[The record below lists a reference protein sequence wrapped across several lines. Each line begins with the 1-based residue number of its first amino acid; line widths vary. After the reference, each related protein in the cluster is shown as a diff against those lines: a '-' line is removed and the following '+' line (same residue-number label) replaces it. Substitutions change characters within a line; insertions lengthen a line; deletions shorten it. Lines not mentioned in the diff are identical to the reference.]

1 MADTAS
7 LIVRV
12 SSTGVDKTTS
22 QLNGLTKAAGAAAA
36 AVVSLETAKQVFSAL
51 VDSQRNF
58 DKLNSGLI
66 TMTGSAENAAKAFSV
81 LQQFAKETPYGLNQ
95 AVEGFTKLV
104 ALGLNPSKEALIS
117 YGNTAAAM
125 GKDLNQMIEAV
136 ADASTF
142 EFERLKEF
150 GIKSSQQADTVSF
163 TFRGV
168 TTTVKKNSEEIQKYL
183 LNIGNTDFAGAMET
197 RSKTLD
203 GQLSSLADS
212 FDGLVLAVAQS
223 GFGDAVGEQA
233 ATAED
238 AITAL
243 TDAIA
248 SNEIAATLQDWVT
261 LFNESFKFISD
272 ALNDLAFDTEDKSV
286 DMSDSLG
293 TIPDAIREWLP
304 DIQQTF
310 REVIAWF
317 QRIDDYA
324 VALGQTLAD
333 VFDPSKTAALTFK
346 NLTAE
351 ADAAYDASIKRA
363 EAESQ
368 AITNRSK
375 QRKKE
380 IEEQRKQYNE
390 RKKQEIDL
398 ASLVNNKGGNGGTGN
413 TNDKD
418 AKAAA
423 KKAEQLRKQAQ
434 DYLDTLAR
442 QNNDELKAINAQEQ
456 QKLKEATKYRKEGA
470 LTAEEY
476 EKAKTAIVLQYG
488 QKRQDALDKELAE
501 EQKKLQQGV
510 AVLASIDPIANLQ
523 LERQKRLAVIEE
535 YEAQENSVHEV
546 ALQARAELDKQYND
560 GLAAAA
566 EERFRNQSEWNNM
579 LMDSLDAVGASAS
592 SSIVGL
598 INGTQTA
605 SEAMANLGNAILSS
619 VVSGLTQM
627 GVEYLKNMIIGQTA
641 SAASIATASA
651 TGAAIAAAYA
661 PAAAM
666 ASLATL
672 GTNSAPAMAGI
683 TSTVASTQALALTGF
698 REQGGQMNAGGSY
711 LVGERGP
718 EIIKMAGAGRA
729 VNASQTRQQ
738 LNGNNS
744 GNSGPAN
751 ISIINNTSAQ
761 IGNTSVEQDDEG
773 RLRIIIEEQVAASL
787 QNSNS
792 KISKARK
799 ATRNA
804 PGFK

>member
-248 SNEIAATLQDWVT
+248 SNEIAATLQDWVA

-310 REVIAWF
+310 HEVIAWF

-333 VFDPSKTAALTFK
+333 VFDPSKTSALTFK
-346 NLTAE
+346 KLTAE

-368 AITNRSK
+368 AITDRSK

-380 IEEQRKQYNE
+380 IEEQRKQYDE

-398 ASLVNNKGGNGGTGN
+398 ASLVNKKGGTGGVG
-413 TNDKD
+413 TTDDKA

-423 KKAEQLRKQAQ
+423 KKAEQLRNQAQ

-442 QNNDELKAINAQEQ
+442 QNNDELKAIDAQEQ
-456 QKLKEATKYRKEGA
+456 QKLAKAKEFYSQGA
-470 LTAEEY
+470 LSLKEY
-476 EKAKTAIVLQYG
+476 EQAKTAIVLEAG
-488 QKRQDALDKELAE
+488 QKRQDELDK
-501 EQKKLQQGV
+501 
-510 AVLASIDPIANLQ
+510 
-523 LERQKRLAVIEE
+523 RQK
-535 YEAQENSVHEV
+535 EAQEKQQKGDDFMAQIMGQNATELELLDIQEQQKLAV
-546 ALQARAELDKQYND
+546 ADKYREQGLISEKQYQAALNAINEQYATKRAD
-560 GLAAAA
+560 ATATAFGNMASNIGSALGEASGAYKAFAIVQATIATYTAAIEAYKSTAAIPVVGPFLAPVAAAA
-566 EERFRNQSEWNNM
+566 
-579 LMDSLDAVGASAS
+579 AVGAGMAQISA
-592 SSIVGL
+592 IR
-598 INGTQTA
+598 
-605 SEAMANLGNAILSS
+605 
-619 VVSGLTQM
+619 
-627 GVEYLKNMIIGQTA
+627 
-641 SAASIATASA
+641 SA
-651 TGAAIAAAYA
+651 
-661 PAAAM
+661 
-666 ASLATL
+666 
-672 GTNSAPAMAGI
+672 
-683 TSTVASTQALALTGF
+683 
-698 REQGGQMNAGGSY
+698 REQGGQLSAGQASTIA
-711 LVGERGP
+711 ERGKP
-718 EIIKMAGAGRA
+718 EVIMPAGASRVRTA
-729 VNASQTRQQ
+729 QQ
-738 LNGNNS
+738 MKEIMGQNGS
-744 GNSGPAN
+744 SSGPSN
-751 ISIINNTSAQ
+751 VTIVNNTSSQ
-761 IGNTSVEQDDEG
+761 IGNVSTEQDDEG

>member
-36 AVVSLETAKQVFSAL
+36 AVVSLEAAKQVFSAL

-238 AITAL
+238 AITEL

-272 ALNDLAFDTEDKSV
+272 ALNDLAYDTGDKSA

-293 TIPDAIREWLP
+293 GIPDAIREWLP

-310 REVIAWF
+310 YEVIAWF

-346 NLTAE
+346 KLTAE

-390 RKKQEIDL
+390 RKQQEIDL
-398 ASLVNNKGGNGGTGN
+398 ASLVNGKGGKGGNGGAGN

-442 QNNDELKAINAQEQ
+442 QNNDELKAIDAQEQ
-456 QKLKEATKYRKEGA
+456 QKLAKAKEFYSQGA
-470 LTAEEY
+470 LSLKEY
-476 EKAKTAIVLQYG
+476 EQAKTAIVLEAG
-488 QKRQDALDKELAE
+488 QKRQDELDK
-501 EQKKLQQGV
+501 
-510 AVLASIDPIANLQ
+510 
-523 LERQKRLAVIEE
+523 RQK
-535 YEAQENSVHEV
+535 EAQEKQQKGDDFMAQIIGQNATELELLDIQEQQKLEV
-546 ALQARAELDKQYND
+546 ADKYREQ
-560 GLAAAA
+560 
-566 EERFRNQSEWNNM
+566 
-579 LMDSLDAVGASAS
+579 
-592 SSIVGL
+592 GL
-598 INGTQTA
+598 INEEQYQAALNAINEQYATKRAEALGSSFGDMAANAKTA
-605 SEAMANLGNAILSS
+605 FGEASSAYKAFAIAQATIATYTSAIEAYKSTAAIPVVGPFLAPVAAATAVAAGMANIAKIR
-619 VVSGLTQM
+619 
-627 GVEYLKNMIIGQTA
+627 
-641 SAASIATASA
+641 SA
-651 TGAAIAAAYA
+651 
-661 PAAAM
+661 
-666 ASLATL
+666 
-672 GTNSAPAMAGI
+672 
-683 TSTVASTQALALTGF
+683 
-698 REQGGQMNAGGSY
+698 REQGGQLYAGQMSTI
-711 LVGERGP
+711 VERGKP
-718 EIIKMAGAGRA
+718 EVITPAGASRVRTA
-729 VNASQTRQQ
+729 QQ
-738 LNGNNS
+738 MREIMGQNGGQS
-744 GNSGPAN
+744 GGDNVT
-751 ISIINNTSAQ
+751 IVNNTTGRVDSAV
-761 IGNTSVEQDDEG
+761 TERDDEG
-773 RLRIIIEEQVAASL
+773 RLRIIISETVASQL
-787 QNSNS
+787 QDNNSP
-792 KISKARK
+792 ISKARR
-799 ATRNA
+799 ATRGQ
-804 PGFK
+804 PGY

>member
-248 SNEIAATLQDWVT
+248 SNEISATLQDWVT

-293 TIPDAIREWLP
+293 DIPDAIREWLP

-310 REVIAWF
+310 HEVIAWF

-346 NLTAE
+346 KLTAE

-380 IEEQRKQYNE
+380 IEEQRKQYDE

-398 ASLVNNKGGNGGTGN
+398 ASLVNKKGGTGGTGN
-413 TNDKD
+413 TDDKD

-442 QNNDELKAINAQEQ
+442 QNNDELKAIDAQEQ
-456 QKLKEATKYRKEGA
+456 QKLAKAKEFYSQGA
-470 LTAEEY
+470 LSLKEY
-476 EKAKTAIVLQYG
+476 EQAKTAIVLEAG
-488 QKRQDALDKELAE
+488 QKRQD
-501 EQKKLQQGV
+501 
-510 AVLASIDPIANLQ
+510 
-523 LERQKRLAVIEE
+523 
-535 YEAQENSVHEV
+535 
-546 ALQARAELDKQYND
+546 ELDKRQKEALEKQQKGDDFMAQIMGQNATELELLDIQEQQKLAVADKYREQGLISEKQYQAALNAINEQYATKRAD
-560 GLAAAA
+560 ATATAFGNMASNIGSALGEASGAYKAFAIVQATIATYTAAIEAYKSTAAIPVVGPFLAPVAAAA
-566 EERFRNQSEWNNM
+566 
-579 LMDSLDAVGASAS
+579 AVGAGMAQVSA
-592 SSIVGL
+592 IR
-598 INGTQTA
+598 
-605 SEAMANLGNAILSS
+605 
-619 VVSGLTQM
+619 
-627 GVEYLKNMIIGQTA
+627 
-641 SAASIATASA
+641 SA
-651 TGAAIAAAYA
+651 
-661 PAAAM
+661 
-666 ASLATL
+666 
-672 GTNSAPAMAGI
+672 
-683 TSTVASTQALALTGF
+683 
-698 REQGGQMNAGGSY
+698 REQGGQLSAGQASTIA
-711 LVGERGP
+711 ERGKP
-718 EIIKMAGAGRA
+718 EVIMPAGASRVRTA
-729 VNASQTRQQ
+729 QQ
-738 LNGNNS
+738 MKEIMGQNGS
-744 GNSGPAN
+744 SSGPSN
-751 ISIINNTSAQ
+751 VTIVNNTSSQ
-761 IGNTSVEQDDEG
+761 IGNVSTEQDDEG

>member
-233 ATAED
+233 AAAED

-248 SNEIAATLQDWVT
+248 SNEIAATLQDWAT

-272 ALNDLAFDTEDKSV
+272 ALNDLAYDTEDKSA

-310 REVIAWF
+310 HEVIAWF

-351 ADAAYDASIKRA
+351 ADAAYAASIKRA

-380 IEEQRKQYNE
+380 IEEQRKQYDE

-398 ASLVNNKGGNGGTGN
+398 ASLVNKKGGTGSTGN
-413 TNDKD
+413 ADDKA

-423 KKAEQLRKQAQ
+423 KKAEQLRNQAQ

-442 QNNDELKAINAQEQ
+442 QNNDELKAIDAQEQ
-456 QKLKEATKYRKEGA
+456 QKLAKAKEFYSQGA
-470 LTAEEY
+470 LSLKEY
-476 EKAKTAIVLQYG
+476 EQAKTAIVLEAG
-488 QKRQDALDKELAE
+488 QKRQDELDK
-501 EQKKLQQGV
+501 
-510 AVLASIDPIANLQ
+510 
-523 LERQKRLAVIEE
+523 RQK
-535 YEAQENSVHEV
+535 EAQEKQQKGDDFMAQIMGQNATELELLDIQEQQKLAV
-546 ALQARAELDKQYND
+546 ADKYREQGLISEKQYQAALNAINEQYATKRAD
-560 GLAAAA
+560 ATATAFGNMASNIGSALGEASGAYKAFAIVQATIATYTAAIEAYKSTAAIPVVGPFLAPVAAAA
-566 EERFRNQSEWNNM
+566 
-579 LMDSLDAVGASAS
+579 AVGAGMAQVSA
-592 SSIVGL
+592 IR
-598 INGTQTA
+598 
-605 SEAMANLGNAILSS
+605 
-619 VVSGLTQM
+619 
-627 GVEYLKNMIIGQTA
+627 
-641 SAASIATASA
+641 SA
-651 TGAAIAAAYA
+651 
-661 PAAAM
+661 
-666 ASLATL
+666 
-672 GTNSAPAMAGI
+672 
-683 TSTVASTQALALTGF
+683 
-698 REQGGQMNAGGSY
+698 REQGGQLSAGQASTIA
-711 LVGERGP
+711 ERGKP
-718 EIIKMAGAGRA
+718 EVIMPAGASRVRTA
-729 VNASQTRQQ
+729 QQ
-738 LNGNNS
+738 MKEIMGQNGS
-744 GNSGPAN
+744 SSGPSN
-751 ISIINNTSAQ
+751 VTIVNNTSSQ
-761 IGNTSVEQDDEG
+761 IGNVSTEQDDEG

>member
-233 ATAED
+233 ARAED

-272 ALNDLAFDTEDKSV
+272 ALNDLAYDTEDKSV

-310 REVIAWF
+310 HEVIAWF

-351 ADAAYDASIKRA
+351 ADAAYAASIKRA

-368 AITNRSK
+368 AITDRSK

-398 ASLVNNKGGNGGTGN
+398 ASLVNKKGGTGGTEN

-442 QNNDELKAINAQEQ
+442 QNNDELKAIDAQEQ
-456 QKLKEATKYRKEGA
+456 QKLAKAKEFYSQGA
-470 LTAEEY
+470 LSLKEY
-476 EKAKTAIVLQYG
+476 EKAKTAIVLEAG
-488 QKRQDALDKELAE
+488 QARQEELDKRQK
-501 EQKKLQQGV
+501 
-510 AVLASIDPIANLQ
+510 
-523 LERQKRLAVIEE
+523 
-535 YEAQENSVHEV
+535 EAQEKQQKGDDFMAQIMGQNATELELLDIQEQQKLAV
-546 ALQARAELDKQYND
+546 ADKYREQ
-560 GLAAAA
+560 
-566 EERFRNQSEWNNM
+566 
-579 LMDSLDAVGASAS
+579 
-592 SSIVGL
+592 GL
-598 INGTQTA
+598 INEEQYQA
-605 SEAMANLGNAILSS
+605 ALNAINEQYATKRAEALGSS
-619 VVSGLTQM
+619 FGDM
-627 GVEYLKNMIIGQTA
+627 AANAKTA
-641 SAASIATASA
+641 FGEASTAYKAFAIAQATIATYTSA
-651 TGAAIAAAYA
+651 IEAYKSTAAIPVVGPFLAPVAAATA
-661 PAAAM
+661 VAAG
-666 ASLATL
+666 LA
-672 GTNSAPAMAGI
+672 NIAKIRSA
-683 TSTVASTQALALTGF
+683 
-698 REQGGQMNAGGSY
+698 REQGGQLSAGQASTIA
-711 LVGERGP
+711 ERGKP
-718 EIIKMAGAGRA
+718 EVIMPAGASRVRTA
-729 VNASQTRQQ
+729 QQ
-738 LNGNNS
+738 MKEIMGQNGGQS
-744 GNSGPAN
+744 GGDNVT
-751 ISIINNTSAQ
+751 IVNNTTGRVDSAV
-761 IGNTSVEQDDEG
+761 TERDDEG
-773 RLRIIIEEQVAASL
+773 RLRIIISETVASQL
-787 QNSNS
+787 QDNNSP
-792 KISKARK
+792 ISKARRS
-799 ATRNA
+799 TRGQ
-804 PGFK
+804 PGY

>member
-233 ATAED
+233 AKAED

-272 ALNDLAFDTEDKSV
+272 ALNDLAFDTEDKST

-304 DIQQTF
+304 GIQQTF
-310 REVIAWF
+310 HEVIAWF

-351 ADAAYDASIKRA
+351 ADAAYAASIKRA

-398 ASLVNNKGGNGGTGN
+398 ASLVNKKGGTGG
-413 TNDKD
+413 TGKTDDKA

-423 KKAEQLRKQAQ
+423 KKAEQLRNQAQ

-442 QNNDELKAINAQEQ
+442 QNNDELKAIDAQEQ
-456 QKLKEATKYRKEGA
+456 QKLAKAKEFYSQGA
-470 LTAEEY
+470 LSLKEY
-476 EKAKTAIVLQYG
+476 EQAKTAIVLEAG
-488 QKRQDALDKELAE
+488 QKRQDELDK
-501 EQKKLQQGV
+501 
-510 AVLASIDPIANLQ
+510 
-523 LERQKRLAVIEE
+523 RQK
-535 YEAQENSVHEV
+535 EAQEKQQKGDDFMAQIMGQNATELELLDIQEQQKLAV
-546 ALQARAELDKQYND
+546 ADKYREQGLFKEEQYQAALNAINEQYATKRADATATAFGNMASNIGSALGEASGAYKAFAIVQATIATYTAAIEAYKSTAAIPVVGPFLAPV
-560 GLAAAA
+560 AAAA
-566 EERFRNQSEWNNM
+566 
-579 LMDSLDAVGASAS
+579 AVGAGMAQISA
-592 SSIVGL
+592 IR
-598 INGTQTA
+598 
-605 SEAMANLGNAILSS
+605 
-619 VVSGLTQM
+619 
-627 GVEYLKNMIIGQTA
+627 
-641 SAASIATASA
+641 SA
-651 TGAAIAAAYA
+651 
-661 PAAAM
+661 
-666 ASLATL
+666 
-672 GTNSAPAMAGI
+672 
-683 TSTVASTQALALTGF
+683 
-698 REQGGQMNAGGSY
+698 REQGGQLSAGQASTIA
-711 LVGERGP
+711 ERGKP
-718 EIIKMAGAGRA
+718 EVIMPAGASRVRTA
-729 VNASQTRQQ
+729 QQ
-738 LNGNNS
+738 MKEIMGQNGS
-744 GNSGPAN
+744 SSGPSN
-751 ISIINNTSAQ
+751 VTIVNNTSSQ
-761 IGNTSVEQDDEG
+761 IGNVSTEQDDEG

>member
-233 ATAED
+233 AKAED
-238 AITAL
+238 AISAL

-293 TIPDAIREWLP
+293 DIPDAIREWLP

-310 REVIAWF
+310 HEVIAWF

-333 VFDPSKTAALTFK
+333 VFDPSKTSALTFK
-346 NLTAE
+346 KLTAE

-368 AITNRSK
+368 AITDRSK

-380 IEEQRKQYNE
+380 IEEQRKQYDE

-398 ASLVNNKGGNGGTGN
+398 ASLVNKKGGTGGVG
-413 TNDKD
+413 TTDDKA

-423 KKAEQLRKQAQ
+423 KKAEQLRNQAQ

-442 QNNDELKAINAQEQ
+442 QNNDELKAIDAQEQ
-456 QKLKEATKYRKEGA
+456 QKLAKAKEFYSQGA
-470 LTAEEY
+470 LSLKEY
-476 EKAKTAIVLQYG
+476 EQAKTAIVLEAG
-488 QKRQDALDKELAE
+488 QKRQDELDK
-501 EQKKLQQGV
+501 
-510 AVLASIDPIANLQ
+510 
-523 LERQKRLAVIEE
+523 RQK
-535 YEAQENSVHEV
+535 EAQEKQQKGDDFMAQIMGQNATELELLDIQEQQKLAV
-546 ALQARAELDKQYND
+546 ADKYREQGLISEKQYQAALNAINEQYATKRAD
-560 GLAAAA
+560 ATATAFGNMASNIGSALGEASGAYKAFAIVQATIATYTAAIEAYKSTAAIPVVGPFLAPVAAAA
-566 EERFRNQSEWNNM
+566 
-579 LMDSLDAVGASAS
+579 AVGAGMAQVSA
-592 SSIVGL
+592 IR
-598 INGTQTA
+598 
-605 SEAMANLGNAILSS
+605 
-619 VVSGLTQM
+619 
-627 GVEYLKNMIIGQTA
+627 
-641 SAASIATASA
+641 SA
-651 TGAAIAAAYA
+651 
-661 PAAAM
+661 
-666 ASLATL
+666 
-672 GTNSAPAMAGI
+672 
-683 TSTVASTQALALTGF
+683 
-698 REQGGQMNAGGSY
+698 REQGGQLSAGQASTIA
-711 LVGERGP
+711 ERGKP
-718 EIIKMAGAGRA
+718 EVIMPAGASRVRTA
-729 VNASQTRQQ
+729 QQ
-738 LNGNNS
+738 MKEIMGQNGS
-744 GNSGPAN
+744 SSGPSN
-751 ISIINNTSAQ
+751 VTIVNNTSSQ
-761 IGNTSVEQDDEG
+761 IGNVSTEQDDEG

>member
-272 ALNDLAFDTEDKSV
+272 ALNDLAYDTEDKSA

-310 REVIAWF
+310 HEVIAWF

-324 VALGQTLAD
+324 VALGQTIAD

-351 ADAAYDASIKRA
+351 ADAAYAASIKRA

-368 AITNRSK
+368 AITDRSK

-380 IEEQRKQYNE
+380 IEEQRKQYDE

-398 ASLVNNKGGNGGTGN
+398 ASLVNKKSGTGGAGA
-413 TNDKD
+413 TDDKA

-423 KKAEQLRKQAQ
+423 KKAEQLRNQAQ

-442 QNNDELKAINAQEQ
+442 QNNDELKAIDAQEQ
-456 QKLKEATKYRKEGA
+456 QKLAKAKEFYSQGA
-470 LTAEEY
+470 LSLKEY
-476 EKAKTAIVLQYG
+476 EQAKTAIVLEAG
-488 QKRQDALDKELAE
+488 QKRQDELDK
-501 EQKKLQQGV
+501 
-510 AVLASIDPIANLQ
+510 
-523 LERQKRLAVIEE
+523 RQK
-535 YEAQENSVHEV
+535 EAQEKQQKGDDFMVQIMGQNATELELLDIQEQQKLAV
-546 ALQARAELDKQYND
+546 ADKYREQ
-560 GLAAAA
+560 
-566 EERFRNQSEWNNM
+566 
-579 LMDSLDAVGASAS
+579 
-592 SSIVGL
+592 GL
-598 INGTQTA
+598 INEEQYQA
-605 SEAMANLGNAILSS
+605 ALNAINEQYATKRADALGSS
-619 VVSGLTQM
+619 FGDM
-627 GVEYLKNMIIGQTA
+627 AANAKTA
-641 SAASIATASA
+641 FGEASTAYKAFAIAQATIATYTSA
-651 TGAAIAAAYA
+651 IEAYKSTAAIPVVGPFLAPVAAATA
-661 PAAAM
+661 VAAG
-666 ASLATL
+666 LA
-672 GTNSAPAMAGI
+672 NIAKIRSA
-683 TSTVASTQALALTGF
+683 
-698 REQGGQMNAGGSY
+698 REQGGQLSAGQASTIA
-711 LVGERGP
+711 ERGKP
-718 EIIKMAGAGRA
+718 EVIMPAGASRVRTA
-729 VNASQTRQQ
+729 QQ
-738 LNGNNS
+738 MKEIMGQNG
-744 GNSGPAN
+744 GNSGGDSVT
-751 ISIINNTSAQ
+751 IVNNTTGRVDSAV
-761 IGNTSVEQDDEG
+761 TERDDEG
-773 RLRIIIEEQVAASL
+773 RLRIIISETVASQL
-787 QNSNS
+787 QDNNSP
-792 KISKARK
+792 ISKARRS
-799 ATRNA
+799 TRGQ
-804 PGFK
+804 PGY

>member
-233 ATAED
+233 AKAED
-238 AITAL
+238 AISAL

-248 SNEIAATLQDWVT
+248 SNEIAATLQDWAT

-272 ALNDLAFDTEDKSV
+272 ALNDLAFDTEDKSA

-293 TIPDAIREWLP
+293 AIPDAIREWLP

-310 REVIAWF
+310 HEVIAWF

-324 VALGQTLAD
+324 VALGRTLAD

-398 ASLVNNKGGNGGTGN
+398 ASLVNNKGENGGTGN

-442 QNNDELKAINAQEQ
+442 QNNDEIKAIDAQEQ
-456 QKLKEATKYRKEGA
+456 QKLAKAKEFYSQGA
-470 LTAEEY
+470 LSLKEY
-476 EKAKTAIVLQYG
+476 EQAKTAIVLEAG
-488 QKRQDALDKELAE
+488 QKRQDELDK
-501 EQKKLQQGV
+501 
-510 AVLASIDPIANLQ
+510 
-523 LERQKRLAVIEE
+523 RQK
-535 YEAQENSVHEV
+535 EAQEKQQKGDDFMAQIMGQNATELELLDIQEQQKLAV
-546 ALQARAELDKQYND
+546 ADKYREQGLINEEQYQAALNAINEQYATKRADATATAFGNMASNIGAALGEASGAYKAFAIVQATIATYTAAIEAYKSTAAIPVVGPFLAPV
-560 GLAAAA
+560 AAAA
-566 EERFRNQSEWNNM
+566 
-579 LMDSLDAVGASAS
+579 AVGAGMAQVSA
-592 SSIVGL
+592 IR
-598 INGTQTA
+598 
-605 SEAMANLGNAILSS
+605 
-619 VVSGLTQM
+619 
-627 GVEYLKNMIIGQTA
+627 
-641 SAASIATASA
+641 SA
-651 TGAAIAAAYA
+651 
-661 PAAAM
+661 
-666 ASLATL
+666 
-672 GTNSAPAMAGI
+672 
-683 TSTVASTQALALTGF
+683 
-698 REQGGQMNAGGSY
+698 REQGGQLSAGQASTIA
-711 LVGERGP
+711 ERGKP
-718 EIIKMAGAGRA
+718 EVIMPAGASRVRTA
-729 VNASQTRQQ
+729 QQ
-738 LNGNNS
+738 MKEIMGQNGS
-744 GNSGPAN
+744 SSGPSN
-751 ISIINNTSAQ
+751 VTIVNNTSSQ
-761 IGNTSVEQDDEG
+761 IGNVSTEQDDEG

>member
-233 ATAED
+233 AKAED
-238 AITAL
+238 AISAL

-272 ALNDLAFDTEDKSV
+272 ALNDLAYDTEDKSV

-310 REVIAWF
+310 HEVIAWF

-351 ADAAYDASIKRA
+351 ADAAYAASIKRA

-380 IEEQRKQYNE
+380 IEEQRKQYDE

-398 ASLVNNKGGNGGTGN
+398 ASLVNKKGGTGGTGN
-413 TNDKD
+413 ADDKA

-423 KKAEQLRKQAQ
+423 KKAEQLRNQAQ

-442 QNNDELKAINAQEQ
+442 QNNDEIKAIDAQEK
-456 QKLKEATKYRKEGA
+456 QKLAKAKEFYSQGA
-470 LTAEEY
+470 LSLKEY
-476 EKAKTAIVLQYG
+476 EQAKTAIVLEAG
-488 QKRQDALDKELAE
+488 QKRQDELDK
-501 EQKKLQQGV
+501 
-510 AVLASIDPIANLQ
+510 
-523 LERQKRLAVIEE
+523 RQK
-535 YEAQENSVHEV
+535 EAQEKQQKGDDFMAQIMGQNATELELLDIQEQQKLAV
-546 ALQARAELDKQYND
+546 ADKYREQ
-560 GLAAAA
+560 
-566 EERFRNQSEWNNM
+566 
-579 LMDSLDAVGASAS
+579 
-592 SSIVGL
+592 GL
-598 INGTQTA
+598 INEEQYQA
-605 SEAMANLGNAILSS
+605 ALNAINEQYATKRADSLGSS
-619 VVSGLTQM
+619 FGDM
-627 GVEYLKNMIIGQTA
+627 AANAKTA
-641 SAASIATASA
+641 FGEASTAYKAFAIAQATIATYTSA
-651 TGAAIAAAYA
+651 IEAYKSTAAIPVVGPFLAPVAAATA
-661 PAAAM
+661 VAAG
-666 ASLATL
+666 LA
-672 GTNSAPAMAGI
+672 NIAKIRSA
-683 TSTVASTQALALTGF
+683 
-698 REQGGQMNAGGSY
+698 REQGGQLSAGQASTIA
-711 LVGERGP
+711 ERGKP
-718 EIIKMAGAGRA
+718 EVIMPAGASRVRTA
-729 VNASQTRQQ
+729 QQ
-738 LNGNNS
+738 MKEIMGQNG
-744 GNSGPAN
+744 GNSGGDN
-751 ISIINNTSAQ
+751 VTIVNNTTGRVDSAV
-761 IGNTSVEQDDEG
+761 TERDDEG
-773 RLRIIIEEQVAASL
+773 RLRIIISETVASQL
-787 QNSNS
+787 QDNNSP
-792 KISKARK
+792 ISKARRS
-799 ATRNA
+799 TRGQ
-804 PGFK
+804 PGY

>member
-248 SNEIAATLQDWVT
+248 SNEIAATLQDWVA

-272 ALNDLAFDTEDKSV
+272 ALNDLAFDTEDKSA

-304 DIQQTF
+304 EI
-310 REVIAWF
+310 
-317 QRIDDYA
+317 QRIAKDMYVEFQAIDM
-324 VALGQTLAD
+324 Q
-333 VFDPSKTAALTFK
+333 AALLAQSIKSAFTPGETAEGTFAAGQAAIQFFKDTERAK
-346 NLTAE
+346 NKAE
-351 ADAAYDASIKRA
+351 ADG
-363 EAESQ
+363 
-368 AITNRSK
+368 ITQRSK

-398 ASLVNNKGGNGGTGN
+398 ASLVNKKGGTGG
-413 TNDKD
+413 TGKTDDKA

-423 KKAEQLRKQAQ
+423 KKAEQLRNQAQ

-442 QNNDELKAINAQEQ
+442 QNNDELKAIDAQEQ
-456 QKLKEATKYRKEGA
+456 QKLAKAKEFYSQGA
-470 LTAEEY
+470 LSLKEY
-476 EKAKTAIVLQYG
+476 EQAKTAIVLEAG
-488 QKRQDALDKELAE
+488 QKRQDELDK
-501 EQKKLQQGV
+501 
-510 AVLASIDPIANLQ
+510 
-523 LERQKRLAVIEE
+523 RQK
-535 YEAQENSVHEV
+535 EAQEKQQKGDDFMAQIMGQNATELELLDIQEQQKLAV
-546 ALQARAELDKQYND
+546 ADKYREQGLIKEEQYQAALNAINEQYATKRADATATAFGNMASNIGSALGEASGAYKAFAIAQATIATYTAAIEAYKSTAAIPVVGPFLAPV
-560 GLAAAA
+560 AAAA
-566 EERFRNQSEWNNM
+566 
-579 LMDSLDAVGASAS
+579 AVGAGMAQISA
-592 SSIVGL
+592 IR
-598 INGTQTA
+598 
-605 SEAMANLGNAILSS
+605 
-619 VVSGLTQM
+619 
-627 GVEYLKNMIIGQTA
+627 
-641 SAASIATASA
+641 SA
-651 TGAAIAAAYA
+651 
-661 PAAAM
+661 
-666 ASLATL
+666 
-672 GTNSAPAMAGI
+672 
-683 TSTVASTQALALTGF
+683 
-698 REQGGQMNAGGSY
+698 REQGGQLSAGQASTIA
-711 LVGERGP
+711 ERGKP
-718 EIIKMAGAGRA
+718 EVIMPAGASRVRTA
-729 VNASQTRQQ
+729 QQ
-738 LNGNNS
+738 MKEIMGQNGS
-744 GNSGPAN
+744 SSGPSN
-751 ISIINNTSAQ
+751 VTIVNNTSSQ
-761 IGNTSVEQDDEG
+761 IGNVSTEQDDEG

>member
-248 SNEIAATLQDWVT
+248 SNEISATLQDWVT

-293 TIPDAIREWLP
+293 DIPDAIREWLP

-310 REVIAWF
+310 HEVIAWF

-333 VFDPSKTAALTFK
+333 VFDPSKTSALTFK
-346 NLTAE
+346 KLTAE

-368 AITNRSK
+368 AITDRSK

-380 IEEQRKQYNE
+380 IEEQRKQYDE

-398 ASLVNNKGGNGGTGN
+398 ASLVNKKGGTGGAG
-413 TNDKD
+413 TTDDKA

-423 KKAEQLRKQAQ
+423 KKAEQLRNQAQ

-442 QNNDELKAINAQEQ
+442 QNNDELKAIDAQEQ
-456 QKLKEATKYRKEGA
+456 QKLAKAKEFYSQGA
-470 LTAEEY
+470 LSLKEY
-476 EKAKTAIVLQYG
+476 EQAKTAIVLEAG
-488 QKRQDALDKELAE
+488 QKRQDELDK
-501 EQKKLQQGV
+501 
-510 AVLASIDPIANLQ
+510 
-523 LERQKRLAVIEE
+523 RQK
-535 YEAQENSVHEV
+535 EAQEKQQKGDDFMAQIMGQNATELELLDIQEQQKLAV
-546 ALQARAELDKQYND
+546 ADKYREQGLISEKQYQAALNAINEQYATKRAD
-560 GLAAAA
+560 ATATAFGNMASNIGSALGEASGAYKAFAIVQATIATYTAAIEAYKSTAAIPVVGPFLAPVAAAA
-566 EERFRNQSEWNNM
+566 
-579 LMDSLDAVGASAS
+579 AVGAGMAQVSA
-592 SSIVGL
+592 IR
-598 INGTQTA
+598 
-605 SEAMANLGNAILSS
+605 
-619 VVSGLTQM
+619 
-627 GVEYLKNMIIGQTA
+627 
-641 SAASIATASA
+641 SA
-651 TGAAIAAAYA
+651 
-661 PAAAM
+661 
-666 ASLATL
+666 
-672 GTNSAPAMAGI
+672 
-683 TSTVASTQALALTGF
+683 
-698 REQGGQMNAGGSY
+698 REQGGQLSAGQASTIA
-711 LVGERGP
+711 ERGKP
-718 EIIKMAGAGRA
+718 EVIMPAGASRVRTA
-729 VNASQTRQQ
+729 QQ
-738 LNGNNS
+738 MKEIMGQNGS
-744 GNSGPAN
+744 SSGPSN
-751 ISIINNTSAQ
+751 VTIVNNTSSQ
-761 IGNTSVEQDDEG
+761 IGNVSTEQDDEG

>member
-233 ATAED
+233 AKAED
-238 AITAL
+238 AISAL

-248 SNEIAATLQDWVT
+248 SNEIAATLQDWAT

-272 ALNDLAFDTEDKSV
+272 ALNDLAFDTEDKSA

-293 TIPDAIREWLP
+293 AIPDAIREWLP

-310 REVIAWF
+310 HEVIAWF

-324 VALGQTLAD
+324 VALGRTLAD

-398 ASLVNNKGGNGGTGN
+398 ASLVNNKGENGGTGN

-442 QNNDELKAINAQEQ
+442 QNNDEIKAIDAQEQ
-456 QKLKEATKYRKEGA
+456 QKLAKAKEFYSQGA
-470 LTAEEY
+470 LSLKEY
-476 EKAKTAIVLQYG
+476 EQAKTAIVLEAG
-488 QKRQDALDKELAE
+488 QKRQDELDK
-501 EQKKLQQGV
+501 
-510 AVLASIDPIANLQ
+510 
-523 LERQKRLAVIEE
+523 RQK
-535 YEAQENSVHEV
+535 EAQEKQQKGDDFMAQIMGQNATELELLDIQEQQKLAV
-546 ALQARAELDKQYND
+546 ADKYREQGLIKEEQYQAALNAINEQYATKRADATATAFGNMASNIGAALGEASGAYKAFAIVQATIATYTAAIEAYKSTAAIPVVGPFLAPV
-560 GLAAAA
+560 AAAA
-566 EERFRNQSEWNNM
+566 
-579 LMDSLDAVGASAS
+579 AVGAGMAQVSA
-592 SSIVGL
+592 IR
-598 INGTQTA
+598 
-605 SEAMANLGNAILSS
+605 
-619 VVSGLTQM
+619 
-627 GVEYLKNMIIGQTA
+627 
-641 SAASIATASA
+641 SA
-651 TGAAIAAAYA
+651 
-661 PAAAM
+661 
-666 ASLATL
+666 
-672 GTNSAPAMAGI
+672 
-683 TSTVASTQALALTGF
+683 
-698 REQGGQMNAGGSY
+698 REQGGQLSAGQASTIA
-711 LVGERGP
+711 ERGKP
-718 EIIKMAGAGRA
+718 EVIMPAGASRVRTA
-729 VNASQTRQQ
+729 QQ
-738 LNGNNS
+738 MKEIMGQNGS
-744 GNSGPAN
+744 SSGPSN
-751 ISIINNTSAQ
+751 VTIVNNTSSQ
-761 IGNTSVEQDDEG
+761 IGNVSTEQDDEG

>member
-136 ADASTF
+136 VDASTF

-212 FDGLVLAVAQS
+212 FDGLVLAVARS

-248 SNEIAATLQDWVT
+248 SNEIAATLQDWTT

-272 ALNDLAFDTEDKSV
+272 ALNDLAYDTEDKSA

-310 REVIAWF
+310 HEVIAWF

-351 ADAAYDASIKRA
+351 ADAAYAASIKRA

-368 AITNRSK
+368 AITDRSK

-380 IEEQRKQYNE
+380 IEEQRKQYDE

-398 ASLVNNKGGNGGTGN
+398 ASLVNKKGGTGGAGN
-413 TNDKD
+413 TDDKA

-423 KKAEQLRKQAQ
+423 KKAEQLRNQAQ

-442 QNNDELKAINAQEQ
+442 QNNDELKAIDAQEQ
-456 QKLKEATKYRKEGA
+456 QKLAKAKEFYSQGA
-470 LTAEEY
+470 LSLKEY
-476 EKAKTAIVLQYG
+476 EQAKTAIVLEAG
-488 QKRQDALDKELAE
+488 QKRQDELDK
-501 EQKKLQQGV
+501 
-510 AVLASIDPIANLQ
+510 
-523 LERQKRLAVIEE
+523 RQK
-535 YEAQENSVHEV
+535 EAQEKQQKGDDFMAQIMGQNATELELLDIQEQQKLAV
-546 ALQARAELDKQYND
+546 ADKYREQGLINEKQYQAALNAINEQYATKRAD
-560 GLAAAA
+560 ATATAFGNMASNIGSALGEASGAYKAFAIVQATIATYTAAIEAYKSTAAIPVVGPFLAPVAAAA
-566 EERFRNQSEWNNM
+566 
-579 LMDSLDAVGASAS
+579 AVGAGMAQVSA
-592 SSIVGL
+592 IR
-598 INGTQTA
+598 
-605 SEAMANLGNAILSS
+605 
-619 VVSGLTQM
+619 
-627 GVEYLKNMIIGQTA
+627 
-641 SAASIATASA
+641 SA
-651 TGAAIAAAYA
+651 
-661 PAAAM
+661 
-666 ASLATL
+666 
-672 GTNSAPAMAGI
+672 
-683 TSTVASTQALALTGF
+683 
-698 REQGGQMNAGGSY
+698 REQGGQLSAGQASTIA
-711 LVGERGP
+711 ERGKP
-718 EIIKMAGAGRA
+718 EVIMPAGASRVRTA
-729 VNASQTRQQ
+729 QQ
-738 LNGNNS
+738 MKEIMGQNGS
-744 GNSGPAN
+744 SSGPSN
-751 ISIINNTSAQ
+751 VTIVNNTSSQ
-761 IGNTSVEQDDEG
+761 IGNVSTEQDDEG

>member
-233 ATAED
+233 AMAED
-238 AITAL
+238 AVTAL

-248 SNEIAATLQDWVT
+248 SNEIAATLQDWAT

-272 ALNDLAFDTEDKSV
+272 ALNDLAYDTEDKSA

-310 REVIAWF
+310 HEVIAWF

-351 ADAAYDASIKRA
+351 ADAAYAASIKRA

-368 AITNRSK
+368 AITDRSK

-380 IEEQRKQYNE
+380 IEEQRKQYDE

-398 ASLVNNKGGNGGTGN
+398 ASLVNKKGGTGGTGN
-413 TNDKD
+413 ADDK
-418 AKAAA
+418 ATKAAA
-423 KKAEQLRKQAQ
+423 KKAEQLRNQAQ

-442 QNNDELKAINAQEQ
+442 QNNDELKAIDAQEQ
-456 QKLKEATKYRKEGA
+456 QKLAKAKEFYSQGA
-470 LTAEEY
+470 LSLKEY
-476 EKAKTAIVLQYG
+476 EQAKTAIVLEAG
-488 QKRQDALDKELAE
+488 QKRQDELDK
-501 EQKKLQQGV
+501 
-510 AVLASIDPIANLQ
+510 
-523 LERQKRLAVIEE
+523 RQK
-535 YEAQENSVHEV
+535 EAQEKQQKGDDFMAQIIGQNATELELLDIQEQQKLAV
-546 ALQARAELDKQYND
+546 ADKYREQGLISEKQYQAALNAINEQYATKRAD
-560 GLAAAA
+560 ATAAAFGNMASNIGSALGEASGAYKAFAIVQATIATYTAAIEAYKSTAAIPVVGPFLAPVAAAA
-566 EERFRNQSEWNNM
+566 
-579 LMDSLDAVGASAS
+579 AVGAGMAQVSA
-592 SSIVGL
+592 IR
-598 INGTQTA
+598 
-605 SEAMANLGNAILSS
+605 
-619 VVSGLTQM
+619 
-627 GVEYLKNMIIGQTA
+627 
-641 SAASIATASA
+641 SA
-651 TGAAIAAAYA
+651 
-661 PAAAM
+661 
-666 ASLATL
+666 
-672 GTNSAPAMAGI
+672 
-683 TSTVASTQALALTGF
+683 
-698 REQGGQMNAGGSY
+698 REQGGQLSAGQASTIA
-711 LVGERGP
+711 ERGKP
-718 EIIKMAGAGRA
+718 EVIMPAGASRVRTA
-729 VNASQTRQQ
+729 QQ
-738 LNGNNS
+738 MKEIMGQNGS
-744 GNSGPAN
+744 SSGPSN
-751 ISIINNTSAQ
+751 VTIVNNTSSQ
-761 IGNTSVEQDDEG
+761 IGNVSTEQDDEG

>member
-66 TMTGSAENAAKAFSV
+66 TMTRSAENAAKAFSV

-233 ATAED
+233 AKAED
-238 AITAL
+238 AISAL

-272 ALNDLAFDTEDKSV
+272 ALNDLAYDTEDKSA

-310 REVIAWF
+310 HEVIAWF

-351 ADAAYDASIKRA
+351 ADAAYAASIKRA

-398 ASLVNNKGGNGGTGN
+398 ASLVNKKGGTGGAGN
-413 TNDKD
+413 ANDKD

-442 QNNDELKAINAQEQ
+442 QNNDELKAIDAQEQ
-456 QKLKEATKYRKEGA
+456 QKLAKAKEFYSQGSLSLK
-470 LTAEEY
+470 EY
-476 EKAKTAIVLQYG
+476 EQAKTAIVLEAG
-488 QKRQDALDKELAE
+488 QKRQDELDK
-501 EQKKLQQGV
+501 
-510 AVLASIDPIANLQ
+510 
-523 LERQKRLAVIEE
+523 RQK
-535 YEAQENSVHEV
+535 EAQEKQQKGDDFMAQIMGQNATELELLDIQEQQKLAV
-546 ALQARAELDKQYND
+546 ADKYREQGLISEKQYQAALNAINEQYATKRAD
-560 GLAAAA
+560 ATATAFGNMASNIGSALGEASGAYKAFAIVQATIATYTAAIEAYKSTAAIPVVGPFLAPVAAAA
-566 EERFRNQSEWNNM
+566 
-579 LMDSLDAVGASAS
+579 AVGAGMAQISA
-592 SSIVGL
+592 IR
-598 INGTQTA
+598 
-605 SEAMANLGNAILSS
+605 
-619 VVSGLTQM
+619 
-627 GVEYLKNMIIGQTA
+627 
-641 SAASIATASA
+641 SA
-651 TGAAIAAAYA
+651 
-661 PAAAM
+661 
-666 ASLATL
+666 
-672 GTNSAPAMAGI
+672 
-683 TSTVASTQALALTGF
+683 
-698 REQGGQMNAGGSY
+698 REQGGQLSAGQASTIA
-711 LVGERGP
+711 ERGKP
-718 EIIKMAGAGRA
+718 EVIMPAGASRVRTA
-729 VNASQTRQQ
+729 QQ
-738 LNGNNS
+738 MKEIMGQNGS
-744 GNSGPAN
+744 SSGPSN
-751 ISIINNTSAQ
+751 VTIVNNTSSQ
-761 IGNTSVEQDDEG
+761 IGNVSTEQDDEG

>member
-212 FDGLVLAVAQS
+212 FDGLVLAVARS

-248 SNEIAATLQDWVT
+248 SNEIAATLQDWTT

-272 ALNDLAFDTEDKSV
+272 ALNDLAYDTEDKSA

-310 REVIAWF
+310 HEVIAWF

-351 ADAAYDASIKRA
+351 ADAAYAASIKRA

-380 IEEQRKQYNE
+380 IEEQRKQYDE

-398 ASLVNNKGGNGGTGN
+398 ASLVNKKGGTGGAGN
-413 TNDKD
+413 TDDKA

-423 KKAEQLRKQAQ
+423 KKAEQLRNQAQ

-442 QNNDELKAINAQEQ
+442 QDNDELKAIDAQEQ
-456 QKLKEATKYRKEGA
+456 QKLAKAKEFYSQGA
-470 LTAEEY
+470 LSLKEY
-476 EKAKTAIVLQYG
+476 EQAKTAIVLEAG
-488 QKRQDALDKELAE
+488 QKRQD
-501 EQKKLQQGV
+501 
-510 AVLASIDPIANLQ
+510 
-523 LERQKRLAVIEE
+523 
-535 YEAQENSVHEV
+535 
-546 ALQARAELDKQYND
+546 ELDKRQKEALEKQQKGDDFMAQIMGQNATELELLDIQEQQKLAVADKYREQGLISEKQYQAALNAINEQYATKRAD
-560 GLAAAA
+560 ATATAFGNMASNIGSALGEASGAYKAFAIVQATIATYTAAIEAYKSTAAIPVVGPFLAPVAAAA
-566 EERFRNQSEWNNM
+566 
-579 LMDSLDAVGASAS
+579 AVGAGMAQISA
-592 SSIVGL
+592 IR
-598 INGTQTA
+598 
-605 SEAMANLGNAILSS
+605 
-619 VVSGLTQM
+619 
-627 GVEYLKNMIIGQTA
+627 
-641 SAASIATASA
+641 SA
-651 TGAAIAAAYA
+651 
-661 PAAAM
+661 
-666 ASLATL
+666 
-672 GTNSAPAMAGI
+672 
-683 TSTVASTQALALTGF
+683 
-698 REQGGQMNAGGSY
+698 REQGGQLSAGQASTIA
-711 LVGERGP
+711 ERGKP
-718 EIIKMAGAGRA
+718 EVIMPAGASRVRTA
-729 VNASQTRQQ
+729 QQ
-738 LNGNNS
+738 MKEIMGQNGS
-744 GNSGPAN
+744 SSGPSN
-751 ISIINNTSAQ
+751 VTIVNNTSSQ
-761 IGNTSVEQDDEG
+761 IGNVSTEQDDEG

>member
-1 MADTAS
+1 MADIAS

-12 SSTGVDKTTS
+12 SATGVDKVTS

-233 ATAED
+233 AMAED
-238 AITAL
+238 AVTAL
-243 TDAIA
+243 TDAVA
-248 SNEIAATLQDWVT
+248 SNEIAATLQDWAT

-272 ALNDLAFDTEDKSV
+272 ALNDLAYDTGDKSA

-304 DIQQTF
+304 EI
-310 REVIAWF
+310 
-317 QRIDDYA
+317 QRIAKDMYVEFQAIDMQA
-324 VALGQTLAD
+324 ALLAQSIKAA
-333 VFDPSKTAALTFK
+333 FTPGETAAGTFAAGQAAVQFFKDTERAK
-346 NLTAE
+346 NKAE
-351 ADAAYDASIKRA
+351 ADG
-363 EAESQ
+363 
-368 AITNRSK
+368 ITQRSK

-380 IEEQRKQYNE
+380 IEEQRKQYDE

-398 ASLVNNKGGNGGTGN
+398 ASLVNKKGGTGGTGN
-413 TNDKD
+413 ADDKA

-423 KKAEQLRKQAQ
+423 KKAEQLRNQAQ

-442 QNNDELKAINAQEQ
+442 QNNDEIKAIDAQEK
-456 QKLKEATKYRKEGA
+456 QKLAKAKEFYSQGA
-470 LTAEEY
+470 LSLKEY
-476 EKAKTAIVLQYG
+476 EQAKTAIVLEAG
-488 QKRQDALDKELAE
+488 QKRQD
-501 EQKKLQQGV
+501 
-510 AVLASIDPIANLQ
+510 
-523 LERQKRLAVIEE
+523 
-535 YEAQENSVHEV
+535 
-546 ALQARAELDKQYND
+546 ELDKRQKEAKEKQQKGDDFMAQIMGQN
-560 GLAAAA
+560 AA
-566 EERFRNQSEWNNM
+566 ELE
-579 LMDSLDAVGASAS
+579 LLDIQEQQKLAVADKYREQ
-592 SSIVGL
+592 GL
-598 INGTQTA
+598 INEEQYQA
-605 SEAMANLGNAILSS
+605 ALNAINEQYATKRAEALGSS
-619 VVSGLTQM
+619 FGDM
-627 GVEYLKNMIIGQTA
+627 AANAKTA
-641 SAASIATASA
+641 FGEASTAYKAFAIAQATIATYTSA
-651 TGAAIAAAYA
+651 IEAYKSTAAIPVVGPFLAPVAAATA
-661 PAAAM
+661 VAAG
-666 ASLATL
+666 LA
-672 GTNSAPAMAGI
+672 NIAKIRSA
-683 TSTVASTQALALTGF
+683 
-698 REQGGQMNAGGSY
+698 REQGGQLSAGQMSTIA
-711 LVGERGP
+711 ERGKP
-718 EIIKMAGAGRA
+718 EVIMPAGASRVRTA
-729 VNASQTRQQ
+729 QQ
-738 LNGNNS
+738 MKEIMGQNGGTS
-744 GNSGPAN
+744 GGDNVT
-751 ISIINNTSAQ
+751 IVNNTTGRVDSAV
-761 IGNTSVEQDDEG
+761 TERDDEG
-773 RLRIIIEEQVAASL
+773 RLRIIISETVASQL
-787 QNSNS
+787 QDNNSP
-792 KISKARK
+792 ISKARRS
-799 ATRNA
+799 TRGQ
-804 PGFK
+804 PGY

>member
-272 ALNDLAFDTEDKSV
+272 ALNDMAFDTEDKSA

-310 REVIAWF
+310 HEVIAWF

-351 ADAAYDASIKRA
+351 ADAAYAASIKRA

-398 ASLVNNKGGNGGTGN
+398 ASLVNGKGGNGGNGGNGN

-423 KKAEQLRKQAQ
+423 KKAEQLRNQAQ

-442 QNNDELKAINAQEQ
+442 QNNDELKAIDAQEQ
-456 QKLKEATKYRKEGA
+456 QKLAKAKEFYSQGA
-470 LTAEEY
+470 LSLKEY
-476 EKAKTAIVLQYG
+476 EQAKTAIVLEAG
-488 QKRQDALDKELAE
+488 QKRQDELDK
-501 EQKKLQQGV
+501 
-510 AVLASIDPIANLQ
+510 
-523 LERQKRLAVIEE
+523 RQK
-535 YEAQENSVHEV
+535 EAQEKNQKGEDFM
-546 ALQARAELDKQYND
+546 AQIMGQNAAELELLEIQEQQKLAVADKYRGQGLISEKQYQAALNAINGQYATKRAD
-560 GLAAAA
+560 ATATAFGNMASNIGSALGEASGAYKAFAIVQATIATYTAAIEAYKSTAAIPVVGPFLAPVAAAA
-566 EERFRNQSEWNNM
+566 
-579 LMDSLDAVGASAS
+579 AVGAGMAQVSA
-592 SSIVGL
+592 IR
-598 INGTQTA
+598 
-605 SEAMANLGNAILSS
+605 
-619 VVSGLTQM
+619 
-627 GVEYLKNMIIGQTA
+627 
-641 SAASIATASA
+641 SA
-651 TGAAIAAAYA
+651 
-661 PAAAM
+661 
-666 ASLATL
+666 
-672 GTNSAPAMAGI
+672 
-683 TSTVASTQALALTGF
+683 
-698 REQGGQMNAGGSY
+698 REQGGQLSAGQASTIA
-711 LVGERGP
+711 ERGKP
-718 EIIKMAGAGRA
+718 EVIMPAGASRVRTA
-729 VNASQTRQQ
+729 QQ
-738 LNGNNS
+738 MKEIMGQNGS
-744 GNSGPAN
+744 SSGPSN
-751 ISIINNTSAQ
+751 VTIVNNTSSQ
-761 IGNTSVEQDDEG
+761 IGNVSTEQDDEG

>member
-168 TTTVKKNSEEIQKYL
+168 TTTIKKNSEEIQKYL

-272 ALNDLAFDTEDKSV
+272 ALNDLAYDTEDKSA

-304 DIQQTF
+304 
-310 REVIAWF
+310 EL
-317 QRIDDYA
+317 QRIAKDMYVEFQAIDMQA
-324 VALGQTLAD
+324 ALLAQSIKAA
-333 VFDPSKTAALTFK
+333 FTPGETAAGTFAAGQAAVQFFKDTERAK
-346 NLTAE
+346 NKAE
-351 ADAAYDASIKRA
+351 ADG
-363 EAESQ
+363 
-368 AITNRSK
+368 ITQRSK

-380 IEEQRKQYNE
+380 IEEQRKQYDE

-398 ASLVNNKGGNGGTGN
+398 ASLVNKKGGTGGAGN
-413 TNDKD
+413 TDDKA

-423 KKAEQLRKQAQ
+423 KKAEQLRNQAQ

-442 QNNDELKAINAQEQ
+442 QNNDEIKAIDAQEK
-456 QKLKEATKYRKEGA
+456 QKLAKAKEFYSQGA
-470 LTAEEY
+470 LSLKEY
-476 EKAKTAIVLQYG
+476 EQAKTAIVLEAG
-488 QKRQDALDKELAE
+488 QKRQDELDK
-501 EQKKLQQGV
+501 
-510 AVLASIDPIANLQ
+510 
-523 LERQKRLAVIEE
+523 RQK
-535 YEAQENSVHEV
+535 EAQEKQQKGDDFMAQIMGQNATELELLDIQEQQKLAV
-546 ALQARAELDKQYND
+546 ADKYREQGLISEKQYQAALNAINEQYATKRAD
-560 GLAAAA
+560 ATATAFGNMASNIGSALGEASGAYKAFAIVQATIATYTAAIEAYKSTAAIPVVGPFLAPVAAAA
-566 EERFRNQSEWNNM
+566 
-579 LMDSLDAVGASAS
+579 AVGAGMAQVSA
-592 SSIVGL
+592 IR
-598 INGTQTA
+598 
-605 SEAMANLGNAILSS
+605 
-619 VVSGLTQM
+619 
-627 GVEYLKNMIIGQTA
+627 
-641 SAASIATASA
+641 SA
-651 TGAAIAAAYA
+651 
-661 PAAAM
+661 
-666 ASLATL
+666 
-672 GTNSAPAMAGI
+672 
-683 TSTVASTQALALTGF
+683 
-698 REQGGQMNAGGSY
+698 REQGGQLSAGQASTIA
-711 LVGERGP
+711 ERGKP
-718 EIIKMAGAGRA
+718 EVIMPAGASRVRTA
-729 VNASQTRQQ
+729 QQ
-738 LNGNNS
+738 MKEIMGQNGS
-744 GNSGPAN
+744 SSGPSN
-751 ISIINNTSAQ
+751 VTIVNNTSSQ
-761 IGNTSVEQDDEG
+761 IGNVSTEQDDEG

>member
-233 ATAED
+233 AKAED

-272 ALNDLAFDTEDKSV
+272 ALNDLAYDTEDKSA

-346 NLTAE
+346 KLTAE
-351 ADAAYDASIKRA
+351 ADAAYAASIKRA

-380 IEEQRKQYNE
+380 IEEQRKQYDE

-398 ASLVNNKGGNGGTGN
+398 ASLVNKKGGTGGTGN

-442 QNNDELKAINAQEQ
+442 QNNDELKAIDAQEQ
-456 QKLKEATKYRKEGA
+456 QKLAKAKEFYSQGA
-470 LTAEEY
+470 LSLKEY
-476 EKAKTAIVLQYG
+476 EQAKTAIVLEAG
-488 QKRQDALDKELAE
+488 QKRQDELDK
-501 EQKKLQQGV
+501 
-510 AVLASIDPIANLQ
+510 
-523 LERQKRLAVIEE
+523 RQK
-535 YEAQENSVHEV
+535 EAQEKQQKGDDFMAQIMGQNATELELLDIQEQQKLAV
-546 ALQARAELDKQYND
+546 ADKYREQGLIKEEQYQAALNAINEQYATKRADATATAFGNMASNIGSALGEASGAYKAFAIVQATIATYTAAIEAYKSTAAIPVVGPFLAPV
-560 GLAAAA
+560 AAAA
-566 EERFRNQSEWNNM
+566 
-579 LMDSLDAVGASAS
+579 AVGAGMAQVSA
-592 SSIVGL
+592 IR
-598 INGTQTA
+598 
-605 SEAMANLGNAILSS
+605 
-619 VVSGLTQM
+619 
-627 GVEYLKNMIIGQTA
+627 
-641 SAASIATASA
+641 SA
-651 TGAAIAAAYA
+651 
-661 PAAAM
+661 
-666 ASLATL
+666 
-672 GTNSAPAMAGI
+672 
-683 TSTVASTQALALTGF
+683 
-698 REQGGQMNAGGSY
+698 REQGGQLSAGQASTIA
-711 LVGERGP
+711 ERGKP
-718 EIIKMAGAGRA
+718 EVIMPAGASRVRTA
-729 VNASQTRQQ
+729 QQ
-738 LNGNNS
+738 MKEIMGQNGSSS
-744 GNSGPAN
+744 GLSNVT
-751 ISIINNTSAQ
+751 IVNNTSSQ
-761 IGNTSVEQDDEG
+761 IGNVSTEQDDEG

>member
-248 SNEIAATLQDWVT
+248 SNEISATLQDWVT

-293 TIPDAIREWLP
+293 DIPDAIREWLP

-310 REVIAWF
+310 HEVIAWF

-351 ADAAYDASIKRA
+351 ADAAYAASIKRA

-368 AITNRSK
+368 AITDRSK

-380 IEEQRKQYNE
+380 IEEQRKQYDE

-398 ASLVNNKGGNGGTGN
+398 ASLVNKKGGTGGVG
-413 TNDKD
+413 TTDDKA
-418 AKAAA
+418 AKASA
-423 KKAEQLRKQAQ
+423 KKAEQLRNQAQ

-442 QNNDELKAINAQEQ
+442 QNNDELKAIDAQEQ
-456 QKLKEATKYRKEGA
+456 QKLAKAKEFYSQGA
-470 LTAEEY
+470 LSLKEY
-476 EKAKTAIVLQYG
+476 EQAKTAIVLEAG
-488 QKRQDALDKELAE
+488 QKRQDELDKRR
-501 EQKKLQQGV
+501 K
-510 AVLASIDPIANLQ
+510 
-523 LERQKRLAVIEE
+523 
-535 YEAQENSVHEV
+535 EAQEKQQKGDDFMAQIMGQNATELELLDIQEQQKLAV
-546 ALQARAELDKQYND
+546 ADKYREQGLISEKQYQAALNAINEQYATKRAD
-560 GLAAAA
+560 ATATAFGNMASNIGSALGEASGAYKAFAIVQATIATYTAAIEAYKSTAAIPVVGPFLAPVAAAA
-566 EERFRNQSEWNNM
+566 
-579 LMDSLDAVGASAS
+579 AVGAGMAQVSA
-592 SSIVGL
+592 IR
-598 INGTQTA
+598 
-605 SEAMANLGNAILSS
+605 
-619 VVSGLTQM
+619 
-627 GVEYLKNMIIGQTA
+627 
-641 SAASIATASA
+641 SA
-651 TGAAIAAAYA
+651 
-661 PAAAM
+661 
-666 ASLATL
+666 
-672 GTNSAPAMAGI
+672 
-683 TSTVASTQALALTGF
+683 
-698 REQGGQMNAGGSY
+698 REQGGQLSAGQASTIA
-711 LVGERGP
+711 ERGKP
-718 EIIKMAGAGRA
+718 EVIMPAGASRVRTA
-729 VNASQTRQQ
+729 QQ
-738 LNGNNS
+738 MKEIMGQNGS
-744 GNSGPAN
+744 SSGPSN
-751 ISIINNTSAQ
+751 VTIVNNTSSQ
-761 IGNTSVEQDDEG
+761 IGNVSTEQDDEG

>member
-1 MADTAS
+1 MSDIAS
-7 LIVRV
+7 LIIRV
-12 SSTGVDKTTS
+12 STTGVDRVTS

-233 ATAED
+233 ARAED

-272 ALNDLAFDTEDKSV
+272 ALNDLAYDTEDKSV

-310 REVIAWF
+310 HEVIAWF

-351 ADAAYDASIKRA
+351 ADAAYAASIKRA

-380 IEEQRKQYNE
+380 IEEQRKQYDE

-398 ASLVNNKGGNGGTGN
+398 ASLVSEKGGTGGAGN

-442 QNNDELKAINAQEQ
+442 QNNDELKAIDAQEQ
-456 QKLKEATKYRKEGA
+456 QKLAKAKEFYSQGA
-470 LTAEEY
+470 LSLKEY
-476 EKAKTAIVLQYG
+476 EQAKTAIVLEAG
-488 QKRQDALDKELAE
+488 QNRQD
-501 EQKKLQQGV
+501 
-510 AVLASIDPIANLQ
+510 
-523 LERQKRLAVIEE
+523 
-535 YEAQENSVHEV
+535 
-546 ALQARAELDKQYND
+546 ELDKRQKEALEKQQKGDDFMAQIMGQNATELELLD
-560 GLAAAA
+560 IQEQQKLAVADKYR
-566 EERFRNQSEWNNM
+566 EQ
-579 LMDSLDAVGASAS
+579 
-592 SSIVGL
+592 GL
-598 INGTQTA
+598 INEEQYQA
-605 SEAMANLGNAILSS
+605 ALNAINEQYATKRADALGSS
-619 VVSGLTQM
+619 FGDM
-627 GVEYLKNMIIGQTA
+627 AANAKTA
-641 SAASIATASA
+641 FGEASTAYKAFAIAQATIATYTSA
-651 TGAAIAAAYA
+651 IEAYKSTAAIPVVGPFLAPVAAATA
-661 PAAAM
+661 VAAG
-666 ASLATL
+666 LA
-672 GTNSAPAMAGI
+672 NIAKIRSA
-683 TSTVASTQALALTGF
+683 
-698 REQGGQMNAGGSY
+698 REQGGQLSAGQASTIA
-711 LVGERGP
+711 ERGKP
-718 EIIKMAGAGRA
+718 EVIMPAGASRVRTA
-729 VNASQTRQQ
+729 QQ
-738 LNGNNS
+738 MKEIMGQNGNHTGGDNVT
-744 GNSGPAN
+744 
-751 ISIINNTSAQ
+751 IVNNTTGRVDSAV
-761 IGNTSVEQDDEG
+761 TERDDEG
-773 RLRIIIEEQVAASL
+773 RLRIIISETVASQL
-787 QNSNS
+787 QDNNSP
-792 KISKARK
+792 ISKARR
-799 ATRNA
+799 ATRGQ
-804 PGFK
+804 PGY

>member
-58 DKLNSGLI
+58 DKLNSSLI

-212 FDGLVLAVAQS
+212 FDGLVLAVARS
-223 GFGDAVGEQA
+223 GFGGAVGEQA

-248 SNEIAATLQDWVT
+248 SNEIAATLQDWVA

-272 ALNDLAFDTEDKSV
+272 ALNDLAFDTDDKSV

-310 REVIAWF
+310 HEVIAWF

-351 ADAAYDASIKRA
+351 ADAAYAASIKRA

-380 IEEQRKQYNE
+380 IEEQRKQYDE

-398 ASLVNNKGGNGGTGN
+398 ASLVNKKGGTGGAGN
-413 TNDKD
+413 TDDKA

-423 KKAEQLRKQAQ
+423 KKAEQLRNQAQ

-442 QNNDELKAINAQEQ
+442 QNNDELKAIDAQEQ
-456 QKLKEATKYRKEGA
+456 QKLAKAKEFYSQGA
-470 LTAEEY
+470 LSLKEY
-476 EKAKTAIVLQYG
+476 EQAKTAIVLEAG
-488 QKRQDALDKELAE
+488 QKRQDELDK
-501 EQKKLQQGV
+501 
-510 AVLASIDPIANLQ
+510 
-523 LERQKRLAVIEE
+523 RQK
-535 YEAQENSVHEV
+535 EAQEKQQKGDDFMAQIMGQNATELELLDIQEQQKLAV
-546 ALQARAELDKQYND
+546 ADKYREQGLINEKQYQAALNAINEQYATKRAD
-560 GLAAAA
+560 ATATAFGNMASNIGSALGEASGAYKAFAIVQATIATYTAAIEAYKSTAAIPVVGPFLAPVAAAA
-566 EERFRNQSEWNNM
+566 
-579 LMDSLDAVGASAS
+579 AVGAGMAQVSA
-592 SSIVGL
+592 IR
-598 INGTQTA
+598 
-605 SEAMANLGNAILSS
+605 
-619 VVSGLTQM
+619 
-627 GVEYLKNMIIGQTA
+627 
-641 SAASIATASA
+641 SA
-651 TGAAIAAAYA
+651 
-661 PAAAM
+661 
-666 ASLATL
+666 
-672 GTNSAPAMAGI
+672 
-683 TSTVASTQALALTGF
+683 
-698 REQGGQMNAGGSY
+698 REQGGQLSAGQASTIA
-711 LVGERGP
+711 ERGKP
-718 EIIKMAGAGRA
+718 EVIMPAGASRVRTA
-729 VNASQTRQQ
+729 QQ
-738 LNGNNS
+738 MKEIMGQNGS
-744 GNSGPAN
+744 SSGPSN
-751 ISIINNTSAQ
+751 VTIVNNTSSQ
-761 IGNTSVEQDDEG
+761 IGNVSTEQDDEG

>member
-66 TMTGSAENAAKAFSV
+66 TMTGSAENAAKAFSA

-233 ATAED
+233 AMAED
-238 AITAL
+238 AVTAL

-248 SNEIAATLQDWVT
+248 SNEIAATLQDWAT

-272 ALNDLAFDTEDKSV
+272 ALNDLAYDTEGKSA

-310 REVIAWF
+310 HEVIAWF

-351 ADAAYDASIKRA
+351 ADAAYAASIKRA

-368 AITNRSK
+368 AITDRSK

-380 IEEQRKQYNE
+380 IEEQRKQYDE

-398 ASLVNNKGGNGGTGN
+398 ASLVNKKGGTGG
-413 TNDKD
+413 TGKTDDKA

-442 QNNDELKAINAQEQ
+442 QNNDEIKAIDAQEQ
-456 QKLKEATKYRKEGA
+456 QKLAKAKEFYSQGA
-470 LTAEEY
+470 LSLKEY
-476 EKAKTAIVLQYG
+476 EKAKTAIVLEAG
-488 QKRQDALDKELAE
+488 QKRQDELDK
-501 EQKKLQQGV
+501 
-510 AVLASIDPIANLQ
+510 
-523 LERQKRLAVIEE
+523 RQK
-535 YEAQENSVHEV
+535 EAQEKQQKGDDFMAQIMGQNATELELLDIQEQQKLAV
-546 ALQARAELDKQYND
+546 ADKYREQGLISEKQYQAALNAINEQYATKRAD
-560 GLAAAA
+560 ATATAFGNMASNIGSALGEASGAYKAFAIVQATIATYTAAIEAYKSTAAIPVVGPFLAPVAAAA
-566 EERFRNQSEWNNM
+566 
-579 LMDSLDAVGASAS
+579 AVGAGMAQVSA
-592 SSIVGL
+592 IR
-598 INGTQTA
+598 
-605 SEAMANLGNAILSS
+605 
-619 VVSGLTQM
+619 
-627 GVEYLKNMIIGQTA
+627 
-641 SAASIATASA
+641 SA
-651 TGAAIAAAYA
+651 
-661 PAAAM
+661 
-666 ASLATL
+666 
-672 GTNSAPAMAGI
+672 
-683 TSTVASTQALALTGF
+683 
-698 REQGGQMNAGGSY
+698 REQGGQLSAGQASTIA
-711 LVGERGP
+711 ERGKP
-718 EIIKMAGAGRA
+718 EVIMPAGASRVRTA
-729 VNASQTRQQ
+729 QQ
-738 LNGNNS
+738 MKEIMGQNGS
-744 GNSGPAN
+744 SSGPSN
-751 ISIINNTSAQ
+751 VTIVNNTSSQ
-761 IGNTSVEQDDEG
+761 IGNVSTEQDDEG

>member
-36 AVVSLETAKQVFSAL
+36 AIVSLETAKQVFSAL

-212 FDGLVLAVAQS
+212 FDGLVLAVVQS
-223 GFGDAVGEQA
+223 GFGEAVGEQA

-310 REVIAWF
+310 HEVIAWF

-368 AITNRSK
+368 AITDRSK

-380 IEEQRKQYNE
+380 IEEQRKQYDE

-398 ASLVNNKGGNGGTGN
+398 ASLVNGKVGTGGTGG
-413 TNDKD
+413 TGSANDKD
-418 AKAAA
+418 AKAAKAAA
-423 KKAEQLRKQAQ
+423 KLAEQQKRQAQ
-434 DYLDTLAR
+434 DFLDTLAR
-442 QNNDELKAINAQEQ
+442 QNSDELKAIDAQ
-456 QKLKEATKYRKEGA
+456 
-470 LTAEEY
+470 
-476 EKAKTAIVLQYG
+476 
-488 QKRQDALDKELAE
+488 
-501 EQKKLQQGV
+501 
-510 AVLASIDPIANLQ
+510 
-523 LERQKRLAVIEE
+523 ERQKLEKLQKFNEMGRIIGQQYEDAKTQIALDADAKRNELLQKQTEEWAEKQNRADTLLEQIQAQNEGELGEFSRQQKKKLELLEE
-535 YEAQENSVHEV
+535 YHRQGRYLESQYQAAKDALAKESMIKQSTYAAQQFSNVFGDLSSAMKEGSKEAKAFAIAQGIAQTYLSAVSAYQSASAIPV
-546 ALQARAELDKQYND
+546 I
-560 GLAAAA
+560 GWVMGPIAAAA
-566 EERFRNQSEWNNM
+566 
-579 LMDSLDAVGASAS
+579 AVAAGLANVAKIRSA
-592 SSIVGL
+592 
-598 INGTQTA
+598 
-605 SEAMANLGNAILSS
+605 
-619 VVSGLTQM
+619 
-627 GVEYLKNMIIGQTA
+627 
-641 SAASIATASA
+641 
-651 TGAAIAAAYA
+651 
-661 PAAAM
+661 
-666 ASLATL
+666 
-672 GTNSAPAMAGI
+672 
-683 TSTVASTQALALTGF
+683 
-698 REQGGQMNAGGSY
+698 REQGGQLSAGQMSTIA
-711 LVGERGP
+711 ERGKP
-718 EIIKMAGAGRA
+718 EVIMPAGASRVRTA
-729 VNASQTRQQ
+729 QQ
-738 LNGNNS
+738 MKEIMGQNV
-744 GNSGPAN
+744 GNSGGDSVT
-751 ISIINNTSAQ
+751 IVNNTTGRVDSAV
-761 IGNTSVEQDDEG
+761 TERDDEG
-773 RLRIIIEEQVAASL
+773 RLRIIISETVASQL
-787 QNSNS
+787 QDNNSP
-792 KISKARK
+792 ISKARR
-799 ATRNA
+799 ATRGQ
-804 PGFK
+804 PGY

>member
-248 SNEIAATLQDWVT
+248 SNEISATLQDWVT

-293 TIPDAIREWLP
+293 DIPDAIREWLP

-310 REVIAWF
+310 HEVIAWF

-333 VFDPSKTAALTFK
+333 VFDPSKTSALTFK
-346 NLTAE
+346 KLTAE

-368 AITNRSK
+368 AITDRSK

-380 IEEQRKQYNE
+380 IEEQRKQYDE

-398 ASLVNNKGGNGGTGN
+398 ASLVNKKGGTGGVG
-413 TNDKD
+413 TTDDKA

-423 KKAEQLRKQAQ
+423 KKAEQLRNQAQ

-442 QNNDELKAINAQEQ
+442 QNNDELKAIDAQEQ
-456 QKLKEATKYRKEGA
+456 QKLAKAKEFYSQGA
-470 LTAEEY
+470 LSLKEY
-476 EKAKTAIVLQYG
+476 EQAKTAIVLEAG
-488 QKRQDALDKELAE
+488 QKRQDELDK
-501 EQKKLQQGV
+501 
-510 AVLASIDPIANLQ
+510 
-523 LERQKRLAVIEE
+523 RQK
-535 YEAQENSVHEV
+535 EAQEKQQKGDDFMAQIMGQNATELELLDIQEQQKLAV
-546 ALQARAELDKQYND
+546 ADKYREQGLISEKQYQAALNAINEQYATKRAD
-560 GLAAAA
+560 ATATAFGNMASNIGSALGEASGAYKAFAIVQATIATYTAAIEAYKSTAAIPVVGPILAPVAAAA
-566 EERFRNQSEWNNM
+566 
-579 LMDSLDAVGASAS
+579 AVGAGMAQVSA
-592 SSIVGL
+592 IR
-598 INGTQTA
+598 
-605 SEAMANLGNAILSS
+605 
-619 VVSGLTQM
+619 
-627 GVEYLKNMIIGQTA
+627 
-641 SAASIATASA
+641 SA
-651 TGAAIAAAYA
+651 
-661 PAAAM
+661 
-666 ASLATL
+666 
-672 GTNSAPAMAGI
+672 
-683 TSTVASTQALALTGF
+683 
-698 REQGGQMNAGGSY
+698 REQGGQLSAGQASTIA
-711 LVGERGP
+711 ERGKP
-718 EIIKMAGAGRA
+718 EVIMPAGASRVRTA
-729 VNASQTRQQ
+729 QQ
-738 LNGNNS
+738 MKEIMGQNGS
-744 GNSGPAN
+744 SSGPSN
-751 ISIINNTSAQ
+751 VTIVNNTSSQ
-761 IGNTSVEQDDEG
+761 IGNVSTEQDDEG
-773 RLRIIIEEQVAASL
+773 RLRIIIEEHVAASL